1 MDFDKLIAIF
11 LVSVSSMSNH
21 FMQRI
26 LVVEDEIKV
35 ANAVKKGL
43 EENGFEVDVAYDGR
57 MGKSLGASNNYDLV
71 ILDLNLPHANGYEV
85 CEVIRRRNN
94 RIPIIMLTALGGME
108 DKMSAFELGAD
119 DYLVKPFDFREL
131 LARIR
136 VFLKRAGSELQQ
148 NSQYKIVIAD
158 LEIDREKKEVT
169 RSGKKIP
176 LTAKEYQ
183 LLEFLALHKGK
194 VISKLVI
201 AEKVWDIDFDTGTNV
216 IEVYMNFLRKKIDK
230 DFENKLLHT
239 KTGMGYYLAEE

>member
-1 MDFDKLIAIF
+1 M
-11 LVSVSSMSNH
+11 
-21 FMQRI
+21 MQKI
-26 LVVEDEIKV
+26 LVVEDEVKV

-57 MGKSLGASNNYDLV
+57 MGKSLGASNSYDLV
-71 ILDLNLPHANGYEV
+71 ILDLNLPHSNGYEV
-85 CEVIRRRNN
+85 CEVIRKKNN
-94 RIPIIMLTALGGME
+94 RVPIIMLTALGGMD
-108 DKMSAFELGAD
+108 DKMQAFEIGAD

-136 VFLKRAGSELQQ
+136 VFLKRAGSEIPENTQF
-148 NSQYKIVIAD
+148 KIVIAD
-158 LEIDREKKEVT
+158 LEIDREKKEVI
-169 RSGKKIP
+169 RGGKKIA

-230 DFENKLLHT
+230 DFPTKLLHT
-239 KTGMGYYLAEE
+239 KTGMGYYLSEE

>member
-1 MDFDKLIAIF
+1 M
-11 LVSVSSMSNH
+11 
-21 FMQRI
+21 MQKI
-26 LVVEDEIKV
+26 LVVEDEVKV

-71 ILDLNLPHANGYEV
+71 ILDLNLPHSNGYEV

-94 RIPIIMLTALGGME
+94 RVPIIMLTALGGMD
-108 DKMSAFELGAD
+108 DKMQAFEIGAD

-136 VFLKRAGSELQQ
+136 VFLKRAGSEVQENTQ
-148 NSQYKIVIAD
+148 FKIVIAD
-158 LEIDREKKEVT
+158 LEIDREKKEVI
-169 RSGKKIP
+169 RGGKKIP

-230 DFENKLLHT
+230 DFPGKLLHT
-239 KTGMGYYLAEE
+239 KTGMGYYLSEE

>member
-1 MDFDKLIAIF
+1 M
-11 LVSVSSMSNH
+11 
-21 FMQRI
+21 MQKI
-26 LVVEDEIKV
+26 LVVEDEVKV

-57 MGKSLGASNNYDLV
+57 MGKSLGANNNYDLV
-71 ILDLNLPHANGYEV
+71 ILDLNLPHSNGYEV
-85 CEVIRRRNN
+85 CEVIRRKNN
-94 RIPIIMLTALGGME
+94 RIPIIMLTALGGMD
-108 DKMSAFELGAD
+108 DKMQAFEIGAD

-136 VFLKRAGSELQQ
+136 VFLKRAGSEVQENTQ
-148 NSQYKIVIAD
+148 FKIVIAD
-158 LEIDREKKEVT
+158 LEIDRERKEVI
-169 RSGKKIP
+169 RGGKKIP

-230 DFENKLLHT
+230 DFPTKLLHT
-239 KTGMGYYLAEE
+239 KTGMGYYLDEE

>member
-1 MDFDKLIAIF
+1 
-11 LVSVSSMSNH
+11 
-21 FMQRI
+21 MQRI
-26 LVVEDEIKV
+26 LVVEDEVKV
-35 ANAVKKGL
+35 ANVVKKGL

-57 MGKSLGASNNYDLV
+57 MGKSLASGNSYDLV
-71 ILDLNLPHANGYEV
+71 ILDLNLPHANGYEI
-85 CEVIRRRNN
+85 CEVIRNKN
-94 RIPIIMLTALGGME
+94 IRIPIIMLTALGGME
-108 DKMSAFELGAD
+108 DKMQAFELGAD

-136 VFLKRAGSELQQ
+136 VFLKRAGADVQQ
-148 NSQYKIVIAD
+148 STIYKIVIGD

-169 RSGKKIP
+169 RSGKKIS

-194 VISKLVI
+194 VISKLTI

>member
-1 MDFDKLIAIF
+1 M
-11 LVSVSSMSNH
+11 
-21 FMQRI
+21 MQKI
-26 LVVEDEIKV
+26 LVVEDEVKV

-57 MGKSLGASNNYDLV
+57 MGKSLGASNSYDLV
-71 ILDLNLPHANGYEV
+71 ILDLNLPHSNGYEV
-85 CEVIRRRNN
+85 CEVIRQKNN
-94 RIPIIMLTALGGME
+94 RVPIIMLTALGGMD
-108 DKMSAFELGAD
+108 DKMQAFEIGAD

-136 VFLKRAGSELQQ
+136 VFLKRAGSEILENTQF
-148 NSQYKIVIAD
+148 KIAIAD
-158 LEIDREKKEVT
+158 LEIDREKKEVI
-169 RSGKKIP
+169 RGGKKIA

-230 DFENKLLHT
+230 DFPGKLLHT
-239 KTGMGYYLAEE
+239 KTGMGYYLSEE

>member
-1 MDFDKLIAIF
+1 
-11 LVSVSSMSNH
+11 
-21 FMQRI
+21 MQKI
-26 LVVEDEIKV
+26 LVVEDEVKV

-43 EENGFEVDVAYDGR
+43 EENGFEVEVAYDGR
-57 MGKSLGASNNYDLV
+57 MGKSLASGNSYDLV
-71 ILDLNLPHANGYEV
+71 ILDLNLPHNNGYEI
-85 CEVIRRRNN
+85 CEVIRQRNI
-94 RIPIIMLTALGGME
+94 RIPIIMLTALGGMD
-108 DKMSAFELGAD
+108 DKMQAFELGAD

-136 VFLKRAGSELQQ
+136 VFLKRAGADVQQ
-148 NSQYKIVIAD
+148 SSLYKIVIAD

-169 RSGKKIP
+169 RGGKKIS

-194 VISKLVI
+194 VISKLTI

-230 DFENKLLHT
+230 DFDNKLLHT
-239 KTGMGYYLAEE
+239 KTGMGYYLGDE

>member
-1 MDFDKLIAIF
+1 
-11 LVSVSSMSNH
+11 
-21 FMQRI
+21 MQKI
-26 LVVEDEIKV
+26 LVVEDEVKV

-57 MGKSLGASNNYDLV
+57 MGKSLASSNSYDLV
-71 ILDLNLPHANGYEV
+71 ILDLNLPHHNGYEI
-85 CEVIRRRNN
+85 CEVIRQKNI
-94 RIPIIMLTALGGME
+94 RIPIIMLTALGGMD
-108 DKMSAFELGAD
+108 DKMQAFELGAD

-136 VFLKRAGSELQQ
+136 VFLKRAGADVQQ
-148 NSQYKIVIAD
+148 NSLYKIVIAD

-169 RSGKKIP
+169 RSGKKIS

-194 VISKLVI
+194 VISKLTI

-239 KTGMGYYLAEE
+239 KTGMGYYLADE

>member
-1 MDFDKLIAIF
+1 MHK
-11 LVSVSSMSNH
+11 
-21 FMQRI
+21 I
-26 LVVEDEIKV
+26 LVVEDEVKV

-43 EENGFEVDVAYDGR
+43 EENGFSVDVAYDGR
-57 MGKSLGASNNYDLV
+57 MGKSLATGNNYDLV
-71 ILDLNLPHANGYEV
+71 ILDLNLPHHNGYEV
-85 CEVIRRRNN
+85 CEVIRRKNI

-108 DKMSAFELGAD
+108 DKMQAFELGAD

-136 VFLKRAGSELQQ
+136 VFLKRAGSDMQQ
-148 NSQYKIVIAD
+148 SSLYKIVIAD

-169 RSGKKIP
+169 RSGKKIA

-183 LLEFLALHKGK
+183 LLEFLALHRGK
-194 VISKLVI
+194 VISKLTI

-230 DFENKLLHT
+230 DFEHKLLHT

>member
-1 MDFDKLIAIF
+1 
-11 LVSVSSMSNH
+11 
-21 FMQRI
+21 MQKI
-26 LVVEDEIKV
+26 LVVEDEVKV

-43 EENGFEVDVAYDGR
+43 EENGFEVEVAYDGR
-57 MGKSLGASNNYDLV
+57 MGKSLASSNSYDLV
-71 ILDLNLPHANGYEV
+71 ILDLNLPHNNGYEI
-85 CEVIRRRNN
+85 CEVIRHKNI
-94 RIPIIMLTALGGME
+94 RIPIIMLTALGGMD
-108 DKMSAFELGAD
+108 DKMQAFELGAD

-136 VFLKRAGSELQQ
+136 VFLKRAGADVQQ
-148 NSQYKIVIAD
+148 NSLYKIVIAD

-169 RSGKKIP
+169 RSGRKIS

-194 VISKLVI
+194 VISKLTI

-230 DFENKLLHT
+230 DFDNKLLHT
-239 KTGMGYYLAEE
+239 KTGMGYYLADE

>member
-1 MDFDKLIAIF
+1 
-11 LVSVSSMSNH
+11 
-21 FMQRI
+21 MQRI

-57 MGKSLGASNNYDLV
+57 MGKSLGATNNYDLV
-71 ILDLNLPHANGYEV
+71 ILDLNLPHSNGYEV

-108 DKMSAFELGAD
+108 DKMQAFELGAD

-136 VFLKRAGSELQQ
+136 VFLKRAGSEVQQ

>member
-1 MDFDKLIAIF
+1 ML
-11 LVSVSSMSNH
+11 NH

>member
-1 MDFDKLIAIF
+1 
-11 LVSVSSMSNH
+11 
-21 FMQRI
+21 MQRI

-108 DKMSAFELGAD
+108 DKMQAFELGAD

-136 VFLKRAGSELQQ
+136 VFLKRAGSEVQQ

>member
-1 MDFDKLIAIF
+1 M
-11 LVSVSSMSNH
+11 
-21 FMQRI
+21 MQKI
-26 LVVEDEIKV
+26 LVVEDEVKV

-71 ILDLNLPHANGYEV
+71 ILDLNLPHSNGYEV
-85 CEVIRRRNN
+85 CDVIRRRNN
-94 RIPIIMLTALGGME
+94 RIPIIMLTALGGMD
-108 DKMSAFELGAD
+108 DKMQAFEIGAD

-136 VFLKRAGSELQQ
+136 VFLKRAGSEVQQ

-158 LEIDREKKEVT
+158 LEIDREKKEVI
-169 RSGKKIP
+169 RGGKKIP

-230 DFENKLLHT
+230 DFPNKLLHT
-239 KTGMGYYLAEE
+239 KTGMGYFLAEE

>member
-1 MDFDKLIAIF
+1 
-11 LVSVSSMSNH
+11 
-21 FMQRI
+21 MQKI
-26 LVVEDEIKV
+26 LVVEDEVKV

-43 EENGFEVDVAYDGR
+43 EENGFETDVAYDGR
-57 MGKSLGASNNYDLV
+57 MGKSLASGNHYDLV
-71 ILDLNLPHANGYEV
+71 ILDLNLPYNNGYEI

-94 RIPIIMLTALGGME
+94 RVPIIILTALGDMD
-108 DKMSAFELGAD
+108 DKMQAFELGAD

-136 VFLKRAGSELQQ
+136 VFLKRAGADVQQ
-148 NSQYKIVIAD
+148 SSLYKITIAD

-169 RSGKKIP
+169 RGGKKIP

-194 VISKLVI
+194 VISKLTI

-230 DFENKLLHT
+230 DFGQKLLHT
-239 KTGMGYYLAEE
+239 KTGMGYYLGEE

>member
-1 MDFDKLIAIF
+1 
-11 LVSVSSMSNH
+11 
-21 FMQRI
+21 MQRI

-35 ANAVKKGL
+35 ANTVKKGL

-85 CEVIRRRNN
+85 CEVIRRKNN
-94 RIPIIMLTALGGME
+94 AIPIIMLTALGGMD
-108 DKMSAFELGAD
+108 DKMQAFELGAD

-131 LARIR
+131 MARIR
-136 VFLKRAGSELQQ
+136 VFLKRAGSEVQE
-148 NSQYKIVIAD
+148 NTQYKIVIGD

-169 RSGKKIP
+169 RAGRKIA

-230 DFENKLLHT
+230 DFDNKLLHT

>member
-1 MDFDKLIAIF
+1 M
-11 LVSVSSMSNH
+11 
-21 FMQRI
+21 MQKI
-26 LVVEDEIKV
+26 LVVEDEVKV

-71 ILDLNLPHANGYEV
+71 ILDLNLPHSNGYEV

-94 RIPIIMLTALGGME
+94 RIPIIMLTALGGMD
-108 DKMSAFELGAD
+108 DKMQAFEIGAD

-136 VFLKRAGSELQQ
+136 VFLKRAGSEVQQ

-158 LEIDREKKEVT
+158 LEIDREKKEVI
-169 RSGKKIP
+169 RGGKKIP

-230 DFENKLLHT
+230 DFPNKLLHT

>member
-1 MDFDKLIAIF
+1 M
-11 LVSVSSMSNH
+11 
-21 FMQRI
+21 MQKI
-26 LVVEDEIKV
+26 LVVEDEVKV

-71 ILDLNLPHANGYEV
+71 ILDLNLPHSNGYEV
-85 CEVIRRRNN
+85 CDVIRRRNN
-94 RIPIIMLTALGGME
+94 RIPIIMLTALGGMD
-108 DKMSAFELGAD
+108 DKMQAFEIGAD

-136 VFLKRAGSELQQ
+136 VFLKRAGSEVQQ

-158 LEIDREKKEVT
+158 LEIDREKKEVI
-169 RSGKKIP
+169 RGGKKIP

-194 VISKLVI
+194 VISKLII

-230 DFENKLLHT
+230 DFPNKLLHT
-239 KTGMGYYLAEE
+239 KTGMGYFLAEE

>member
-1 MDFDKLIAIF
+1 
-11 LVSVSSMSNH
+11 
-21 FMQRI
+21 MQRI

-57 MGKSLGASNNYDLV
+57 MGKSLGASNSYDLV

-94 RIPIIMLTALGGME
+94 RIPIIMLTALGGMD
-108 DKMSAFELGAD
+108 DKMQAFELGAD

-131 LARIR
+131 MARIR
-136 VFLKRAGSELQQ
+136 VFLKRAGSEVQQ

-158 LEIDREKKEVT
+158 LEINREKKEVT
-169 RSGKKIP
+169 RAGKKIA

-230 DFENKLLHT
+230 DFDNKLLHT

>member
-1 MDFDKLIAIF
+1 
-11 LVSVSSMSNH
+11 
-21 FMQRI
+21 MQKI
-26 LVVEDEIKV
+26 LVVEDEVKV

-43 EENGFEVDVAYDGR
+43 EENGFDVDLAYDGR
-57 MGKSLGASNNYDLV
+57 MGKSLVVSNNYDLV
-71 ILDLNLPHANGYEV
+71 ILDLNLPHSNGYEL
-85 CEVIRRRNN
+85 CEVIRAKNI

-108 DKMSAFELGAD
+108 DKMQAFELGAD

-136 VFLKRAGSELQQ
+136 VFLKRAGAETAQGT
-148 NSQYKIVIAD
+148 NYKITISD
-158 LEIDREKKEVT
+158 LEIDREKKEVS
-169 RSGKKIP
+169 RAGRKIA

-194 VISKLVI
+194 VISKLTI

-230 DFENKLLHT
+230 DFDNKLLHT
-239 KTGMGYYLAEE
+239 KTGMGYYLSEEQ

>member
-1 MDFDKLIAIF
+1 M
-11 LVSVSSMSNH
+11 
-21 FMQRI
+21 MQKI
-26 LVVEDEIKV
+26 LVVEDEVKV

-71 ILDLNLPHANGYEV
+71 ILDLNLPHSNGYEV
-85 CEVIRRRNN
+85 CEVIRGKNN
-94 RIPIIMLTALGGME
+94 RVPIIMLTALGGMD
-108 DKMSAFELGAD
+108 DKMQAFEIGAD

-136 VFLKRAGSELQQ
+136 VFLKRAGSEIQQ

-158 LEIDREKKEVT
+158 LEIDREKKEVI
-169 RSGKKIP
+169 RGGKKIP

-230 DFENKLLHT
+230 DFEGKLLHT
-239 KTGMGYYLAEE
+239 KTGMGYYLSEE